1 MNFDAVSHWET
12 ARVRKK
18 LVRATLTSV
27 LSLQKEGEDVFQ
39 RNLERERSARKMTD
53 RERTASQ
60 AYLEVAA
67 AHGVEYVFGLPG
79 TSGQEFIGT
88 IADQEKIRFILAL
101 HETCVVSMADGYA
114 RVSGKPSL
122 AQLSTLPGTA
132 NAVGALYDAY
142 RDRSPVVLTS
152 TNVDTRIVGRDSH
165 TEGKDLVELTKQF
178 TKWSCEVHRADRI
191 PEILNRA
198 FKVAATPP
206 TGPVYLSLPSNL
218 LGEPINIQNPD
229 AERSRVVPRMPGDPE
244 ALTEAAGMLA
254 EAKRPLI
261 VAGSGIAKTGA
272 IKELVELAEI
282 VAAPVVM
289 EPRYSFLSFPTTH
302 PYSFQIAERQP
313 TFDLPVWGEPD
324 LILAIGCRLIREY
337 RYLPEPVIKP
347 ETRCIHIE
355 EDPWEIGK
363 VFPVDLG
370 IVADAK
376 SALRSL
382 LDVLPAKVDG
392 NHKAERIERLKKAKE
407 TVKAELEK
415 RIQNGWDATPI
426 NAARLVRTMDKLL
439 EPDALIVNESPTSK
453 DILMSNFQFTPG
465 RSYFS
470 NSSAGHLGW
479 GLGAAIGAKLASPG
493 RRVVACLGDGSCMF
507 GIQGLWTMAKYRVPL
522 VVIVFNNRAYMAVKN
537 QFRGTDERIK
547 IAAEMGAEL
556 VGPEL
561 NFARIA
567 DSFGIFGQRVEEPGQ
582 IEAALKRALDQSG
595 PALVDVVISQNTRK
609 D

>member
-1 MNFDAVSHWET
+1 
-12 ARVRKK
+12 
-18 LVRATLTSV
+18 
-27 LSLQKEGEDVFQ
+27 
-39 RNLERERSARKMTD
+39 MTD
-53 RERTASQ
+53 LARTASQ

-67 AHGVEYVFGLPG
+67 AHGVDYVFGLPG

-88 IADQEKIRFILAL
+88 IADQEKVRFILAL

-114 RVSGKPSL
+114 RVTGRPSL

-132 NAVGALYDAY
+132 NSVGALYDAY
-142 RDRSPVVLTS
+142 RDRSPVILTS

-198 FKVAATPP
+198 FKVASTPP

-218 LGEPINIQNPD
+218 LGESINVQNPD
-229 AERSRVVPRMPGDPE
+229 AERSRIVPRIAADPD
-244 ALTEAAGMLA
+244 ALKEAAKLLA
-254 EAKRPLI
+254 QAKRPLI
-261 VAGSGIAKTGA
+261 VAGSGVAKAGA
-272 IKELVELAEI
+272 LEELVKLAEL
-282 VAAPVVM
+282 VVAPVVM

-313 TFDLPVWGEPD
+313 AFNLPVWGEPD
-324 LILAIGCRLIREY
+324 VIFAIGCRLIREY
-337 RYLPEPVIKP
+337 RYLPEPVIKA
-347 ETRCIHIE
+347 ETRCVHIE

-370 IVADAK
+370 IVADPK

-382 LDVLPAKVDG
+382 LDIFPMFSEQSNGSRKTERVECLQQAKAQT
-392 NHKAERIERLKKAKE
+392 N
-407 TVKAELEK
+407 AELES
-415 RIQNGWDATPI
+415 RIKAGWDATPI
-426 NAARLVRTMDKLL
+426 NAARLMRTMDKLIDR
-439 EPDALIVNESPTSK
+439 DALIVNESPTSK
-453 DILMSNFQFTPG
+453 DILMANFQFTRD

-479 GLGAAIGAKLASPG
+479 GLGAALGAALASPK
-493 RRVVACLGDGSCMF
+493 RRVVACLGDGSAMF
-507 GIQGLWTMAKYRVPL
+507 GIQGLWTLAKYRIPL
-522 VVIVFNNRAYMAVKN
+522 LVIVFNNRAYMAVKN
-537 QFRGTDERIK
+537 QFRGPEERVR

-556 VGPEL
+556 VGPEI
-561 NFARIA
+561 NFSRLAET
-567 DSFGIFGQRVEEPGQ
+567 FGIFGQRVEQPEAIEP
-582 IEAALKRALDQSG
+582 ALKRALEQPG
-595 PALVDVVISQNTRK
+595 PAVLDVVIAQNTRK

>member
-1 MNFDAVSHWET
+1 MTVSNNQ
-12 ARVRKK
+12 
-18 LVRATLTSV
+18 RA
-27 LSLQKEGEDVFQ
+27 
-39 RNLERERSARKMTD
+39 A
-53 RERTASQ
+53 AQ

-101 HETCVVSMADGYA
+101 HETCVVSMADGFA

-132 NAVGALYDAY
+132 NSVGALYDAY
-142 RDRSPVVLTS
+142 RDRSPVVVTS
-152 TNVDTRIVGRDSH
+152 TNVDTRIIGRDSH

-198 FKVAATPP
+198 FKVASTPP

-218 LGEPINIQNPD
+218 LGEHIDVQNPD
-229 AERSRVVPRMPGDPE
+229 AERSRIVPRIAGDPE
-244 ALTEAAGMLA
+244 ALKEAAKLLA

-261 VAGSGIAKTGA
+261 VAGSGIAKSGA
-272 IKELVELAEI
+272 TEDLIKLAEL

-313 TFDLPVWGEPD
+313 SFDLPVWGEPD
-324 LILAIGCRLIREY
+324 VILAIGCRLIREY
-337 RYLPEPVIKP
+337 RYLPESIIRP

-370 IVADAK
+370 IVADSK

-382 LDVLPAKVDG
+382 VEICAAFADQFG
-392 NHKAERIERLKKAKE
+392 GTRKAERIEALRQSKE
-407 TVKAELEK
+407 QTQAELEA
-415 RIQNGWDATPI
+415 RIQNGWDETPI
-426 NAARLVRTMDKLL
+426 NTARLVRTMDKVLD
-439 EPDALIVNESPTSK
+439 PDVLIVNESPTSK
-453 DILMSNFQFTPG
+453 DILVSNFRFTTK

-479 GLGAAIGAKLASPG
+479 GLGAATGAKLAAPN

-507 GIQGLWTMAKYRVPL
+507 GIQGLWTLAKYRVPL

-537 QFRGTDERIK
+537 QFRGPEERIK
-547 IAAEMGAEL
+547 IAADLGAEL

-567 DSFGIFGQRVEEPGQ
+567 DSFGIFGQRVEEPEQ
-582 IEAALKRALDQSG
+582 IEPALKRALEQTG

>member
-1 MNFDAVSHWET
+1 
-12 ARVRKK
+12 
-18 LVRATLTSV
+18 
-27 LSLQKEGEDVFQ
+27 
-39 RNLERERSARKMTD
+39 MT
-53 RERTASQ
+53 ELARTASQ

-67 AHGVEYVFGLPG
+67 AHGVDYVFGLPG

-88 IADQEKIRFILAL
+88 IADQEKVRFILAL

-114 RVSGKPSL
+114 RVTGRPSL

-132 NAVGALYDAY
+132 NSVGALYDAY

-198 FKVAATPP
+198 FKVASTPP

-218 LGEPINIQNPD
+218 LGESISVQNPD
-229 AERSRVVPRMPGDPE
+229 AERSRIVSRMASDPE
-244 ALTEAAGMLA
+244 ALKDAAKLLA
-254 EAKRPLI
+254 QARRPLI
-261 VAGSGIAKTGA
+261 VAGSGVAKAGA
-272 IKELVELAEI
+272 IEELVKLAEL

-313 TFDLPVWGEPD
+313 AFNLPVWGEPD
-324 LILAIGCRLIREY
+324 LIFAIGCRLIREY
-337 RYLPEPVIKP
+337 RYIPEPVIRP
-347 ETRCIHIE
+347 ETRCVHIE

-370 IVADAK
+370 IVADSK

-382 LDVLPAKVDG
+382 LEIFPMFSEESHGSRKT
-392 NHKAERIERLKKAKE
+392 ERIECLQKAKAQ
-407 TVKAELEK
+407 TKAELES
-415 RIQNGWDATPI
+415 RIKQGWDATPI
-426 NAARLVRTMDKLL
+426 NAARLMRTMDKLIDQ
-439 EPDALIVNESPTSK
+439 DALIVNESPTSK
-453 DILMSNFQFTPG
+453 DILMSNFQFTSA

-479 GLGAAIGAKLASPG
+479 GLGAAIGAALASPK
-493 RRVVACLGDGSCMF
+493 RRVVACLGDGSAMF
-507 GIQGLWTMAKYRVPL
+507 GIQGLWTLAKYRVPL
-522 VVIVFNNRAYMAVKN
+522 LVIVFNNRAYMAVKN
-537 QFRGTDERIK
+537 QFRGPEERIR

-556 VGPEL
+556 VGPEI
-561 NFARIA
+561 NFSRLAET
-567 DSFGIFGQRVEEPGQ
+567 FGIFGQRVEQPEAIEP
-582 IEAALKRALDQSG
+582 ALKRALEQSG
-595 PALVDVVISQNTRK
+595 PALVDVVINQNTRK

>member
-1 MNFDAVSHWET
+1 MAEL
-12 ARVRKK
+12 A
-18 LVRATLTSV
+18 
-27 LSLQKEGEDVFQ
+27 
-39 RNLERERSARKMTD
+39 
-53 RERTASQ
+53 RTASQ

-67 AHGVEYVFGLPG
+67 AHGVDYVFGLPG

-114 RVSGKPSL
+114 RVTGRPSL

-132 NAVGALYDAY
+132 NSVGALYDAY

-198 FKVAATPP
+198 FKVASTPP

-218 LGEPINIQNPD
+218 LGESISVQNP
-229 AERSRVVPRMPGDPE
+229 AVERSRIVPRMAGDPD
-244 ALTEAAGMLA
+244 ALKDAAKLLA
-254 EAKRPLI
+254 QARRPLI
-261 VAGSGIAKTGA
+261 VGGSGVAKAGA
-272 IKELVELAEI
+272 IEELVKLAEM

-313 TFDLPVWGEPD
+313 TFNLPVWGEPD
-324 LILAIGCRLIREY
+324 LIFAIGCRLIREY
-337 RYLPEPVIKP
+337 RYIPEPVIKT
-347 ETRCIHIE
+347 ETLCVHIE

-370 IVADAK
+370 VVADPK

-382 LDVLPAKVDG
+382 IEIFPIFSEQSNG
-392 NHKAERIERLKKAKE
+392 NRKTERIECLQKAKAQIN
-407 TVKAELEK
+407 AELESRVK
-415 RIQNGWDATPI
+415 AGWDATPI
-426 NAARLVRTMDKLL
+426 NAARLMRTMDKLIDQ
-439 EPDALIVNESPTSK
+439 DALIVNESPTSK
-453 DILMSNFQFTPG
+453 DILMANFQFTSA

-479 GLGAAIGAKLASPG
+479 GLGAAIGAALASPK
-493 RRVVACLGDGSCMF
+493 RRVVACLGDGSAMF
-507 GIQGLWTMAKYRVPL
+507 GIQGLWTLAKYRVPL
-522 VVIVFNNRAYMAVKN
+522 LVIVFNNRAYMAVKN
-537 QFRGTDERIK
+537 QFRGPEERIR

-556 VGPEL
+556 VGPEI
-561 NFARIA
+561 NFSRLAET
-567 DSFGIFGQRVEEPGQ
+567 FGIFGQRVEQPEAIEP
-582 IEAALKRALDQSG
+582 ALKRALEQSG
-595 PALVDVVISQNTRK
+595 PAVLDVVINQNTRK